1 MKPMD
6 LVAVD
11 QAVGM
16 TDRDRDAMR
25 AAVRALE
32 HRGFAAR
39 LAGLVDKP
47 IELLGGM
54 LPPGAATLIS
64 TATVR
69 ALEAALKVA
78 VATLRVGPTVGS
90 VRLNRMLALASGAVG
105 GSLGLVSLPVEL
117 PISTVIMLRSIADVA
132 RTQGENPDDPET
144 ALNCVQVFGLAG
156 GSASH
161 DVVESRY
168 FAVRALLAQS
178 VNEAARYIAERGL
191 AEQGAPVLV
200 RFIGQIA
207 SRFGVVVTEKF
218 AARAVPVLGALGGA
232 TVNVAFVDHFQTI
245 AYGHFT
251 LRRLERT
258 YGLDLVRNE
267 YERVRREFA

>member
-78 VATLRVGPTVGS
+78 VATLRIGPTVGS

-207 SRFGVVVTEKF
+207 SRFGVVVTEKL
-218 AARAVPVLGALGGA
+218 AAQAVPVLGALGGA

>member
-78 VATLRVGPTVGS
+78 VATLRIGPTVGS

-178 VNEAARYIAERGL
+178 VNEAARYVAERGL

-207 SRFGVVVTEKF
+207 SRFGVVVTEKL
-218 AARAVPVLGALGGA
+218 AAQAVPVLGALGGA